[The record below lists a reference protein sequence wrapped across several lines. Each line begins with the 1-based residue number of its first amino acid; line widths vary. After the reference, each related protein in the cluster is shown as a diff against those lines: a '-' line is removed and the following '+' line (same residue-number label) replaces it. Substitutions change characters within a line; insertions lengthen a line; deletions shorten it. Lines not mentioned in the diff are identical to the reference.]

1 MAAIKGLNIPITAT
15 YDGRGVS
22 QATTS
27 LGALEGVAKKLVGA
41 LSITA
46 LAEFGKKAVAMANA
60 QNLAFTE
67 LDNTLK
73 NIGLGYGVSQ
83 VTELINKF
91 SEATGVAKEKLIP
104 AFQTLSVA
112 TGSLSESQ
120 STLQTA
126 LDVSAG
132 TGNDLVTV
140 SDALAKAYLGNYKA
154 LGQLNAGMTAA
165 SLKGKNM
172 QQILAQLNQT
182 YGGAAS
188 AAAQTFAGKMQIIKN
203 SVDEATVSIGTGL
216 INSINNLAGNTG
228 VDNLSGQIKGLGDSI
243 RYTLEGYTQALKDI
257 ANFPVI
263 SLIGKG
269 LNLLSL
275 GLREDIQAYKDLGK
289 SSEQKFSPLTGARA
303 VQTAIDTGKAER
315 LAKEQALQ
323 RAKAQAQITASQQK
337 SLELQKAQAVIKGA
351 SAVTDL
357 QNIELQAALAQSSDY
372 NINQRLQLQE
382 DLLNGNATAAG
393 ALAQQILATNAAA
406 LQSLQIDPYGNWV
419 SGATDALNQ
428 IKALQA
434 ALAANG
440 ASTFAITPAL
450 QASTA
455 SALDAANL
463 DAANALSGADAIN
476 ADIQSSIDALNSV
489 INQNN
494 ALQGSINLNVSA
506 TPGLVI
512 NATQAATANGTALNI
527 NRLTYNF
534 NN

>member
-1 MAAIKGLNIPITAT
+1 M
-15 YDGRGVS
+15 
-22 QATTS
+22 
-27 LGALEGVAKKLVGA
+27 
-41 LSITA
+41 
-46 LAEFGKKAVAMANA
+46 
-60 QNLAFTE
+60 
-67 LDNTLK
+67 
-73 NIGLGYGVSQ
+73 
-83 VTELINKF
+83 
-91 SEATGVAKEKLIP
+91 
-104 AFQTLSVA
+104 
-112 TGSLSESQ
+112 
-120 STLQTA
+120 
-126 LDVSAG
+126 
-132 TGNDLVTV
+132 
-140 SDALAKAYLGNYKA
+140 
-154 LGQLNAGMTAA
+154 
-165 SLKGKNM
+165 
-172 QQILAQLNQT
+172 
-182 YGGAAS
+182 
-188 AAAQTFAGKMQIIKN
+188 
-203 SVDEATVSIGTGL
+203 
-216 INSINNLAGNTG
+216 
-228 VDNLSGQIKGLGDSI
+228 
-243 RYTLEGYTQALKDI
+243 
-257 ANFPVI
+257 
-263 SLIGKG
+263 
-269 LNLLSL
+269 
-275 GLREDIQAYKDLGK
+275 
-289 SSEQKFSPLTGARA
+289 
-303 VQTAIDTGKAER
+303 
-315 LAKEQALQ
+315 
-323 RAKAQAQITASQQK
+323 
-337 SLELQKAQAVIKGA
+337 
-351 SAVTDL
+351 
-357 QNIELQAALAQSSDY
+357 AQSSDY

-506 TPGLVI
+506 TPGLVV